1 MPKVEIPTDKRKKG
15 HATRHILKQL
25 NPLHPRIQLNPR
37 KPTSEVLNIPNTK
50 QPQPTKMTTTTT
62 PQSAKN
68 PQISIIGSLNIDF
81 VTATPRCPGPGETL
95 TATSLTVS
103 AGGKGGNQAVAC
115 GRASFTSQTTQD
127 VSVNMIGAVGAN
139 DPYYTTLLQPALQK
153 SGVDTT
159 SIEQSAVAQ
168 TGSASIIV
176 EEAIGGENR
185 ILVVPGANHAG
196 LLSSVGNIL
205 SALKNYPSTPDIVVL
220 QGEIPRTTTLGLLE
234 YFNDCSS
241 GERAKVVFNPAP
253 VFPEGIPLSA
263 LRGTAVLI
271 MNETEVVQMARS
283 IEGLPV
289 GDVVEGDG
297 LRPEELAPRFHERAG
312 VEIVLITL
320 GAKGVYFST
329 KTGRTGIVAGV
340 KVAKVVDT
348 TAAGDTF
355 VGYFATA
362 VARFLAT
369 GRSLGEFVDDIEGAV
384 SKANA
389 AAAMCVQRR
398 GAMQSIPFAYDV
410 E

>member
-1 MPKVEIPTDKRKKG
+1 
-15 HATRHILKQL
+15 
-25 NPLHPRIQLNPR
+25 
-37 KPTSEVLNIPNTK
+37 
-50 QPQPTKMTTTTT
+50 MTTTIPTQT
-62 PQSAKN
+62 PPSAKK

-115 GRASFTSQTTQD
+115 GRSSFTSQTTQD
-127 VSVNMIGAVGAN
+127 VSVNMIGAVGAE
-139 DPYYTTLLQPALQK
+139 DPYYSTLLQPALEK

-159 SIEQSAVAQ
+159 SIEQSTVAQ

-196 LLSSVGNIL
+196 LLSSVDNIL
-205 SALKNYPSTPDIVVL
+205 AALKSQSNPDIVVL

-234 YFNDCSS
+234 YFNDDSAS
-241 GERAKVVFNPAP
+241 DRAKVVFNPAP

-289 GDVVEGDG
+289 GDVVEGDD
-297 LRPEELAPRFHERAG
+297 LRPEELAPQFHEKAG

-369 GRSLGEFVDDIEGAV
+369 GRSLGAFDNDIEAAV
-384 SKANA
+384 STANA

-398 GAMQSIPFAYDV
+398 GAMQSIPFAYDM